1 MKLLVMSPNFPRPT
15 WGAGTRNYHLLKAL
29 ASQHTV
35 SLLALVDSAEM
46 EGYDSSLLEEWARV
60 VQVVVRPQPRSKRRQ
75 QIVSSMRG
83 KSYVLAVQAVASMQE
98 ALDALLA
105 RDHYDAVVFESALI
119 AGYRLPTGLKVVID
133 QHNIEYELLQRTYK
147 HETAW
152 LRRWYNWRESCLLKP
167 IEIARCRSAQA
178 VLVTSE
184 RERLSLQHVLS
195 DKLIEVVPNGVD
207 IQAFQGEPNPAAQE
221 VAGRI
226 VFTGTMD
233 YYPNVDAVLSFAR
246 RCWPLIQ
253 AQYPEAT
260 WYIVGKNPPPEV
272 QKLGDIPGITVTGF
286 VADVRPYL
294 SSASVAIAP
303 LSVGSG
309 TRLKLLEA
317 FAMRKAVVS
326 TSLGCEGLAVRSGT
340 HLVVEDQ
347 PQAFAQ
353 AVLAFL
359 RSPEK
364 RWLFGAAGRALVE
377 EQYSW
382 ESCGARLL
390 HVLDEI
396 A

>member
-29 ASQHTV
+29 ASKHTV

-46 EGYDSSLLEEWARV
+46 QDYDSSLLEEWARV
-60 VQVVVRPQPRSKRRQ
+60 VQVVVRPQPRSKRKQ
-75 QIVSSMRG
+75 QVVASVRG
-83 KSYVLAVQAVASMQE
+83 QSYVLAVQTVARMQE

-105 RDHYDAVVFESALI
+105 RDRYDAVVFESALI
-119 AGYRLPTGLKVVID
+119 AGYRLPAGLKVVID

-147 HETAW
+147 HEVAW

-167 IEIARCRSAQA
+167 IEIARCRRAQA

-184 RERLSLQHVLS
+184 RERLSLQRVLA

-207 IQAFQGEPNPAAQE
+207 IQAFQGESGVAAQE
-221 VAGRI
+221 IAGRL

-246 RCWPLIQ
+246 QCWPLIQ

-260 WYIVGKNPPPEV
+260 WYIVGKNPLPDV
-272 QKLGDIPGITVTGF
+272 RKLGDIPGITVTGF

-294 SSASVAIAP
+294 ASASVAIAP

-340 HLVVEDQ
+340 HLLVEDQ
-347 PQAFAQ
+347 PEAFAH

-359 RSPEK
+359 RNPEK
-364 RWLFGAAGRALVE
+364 RRLFGSAGRALVE

-382 ESCGARLL
+382 ERCGARLL